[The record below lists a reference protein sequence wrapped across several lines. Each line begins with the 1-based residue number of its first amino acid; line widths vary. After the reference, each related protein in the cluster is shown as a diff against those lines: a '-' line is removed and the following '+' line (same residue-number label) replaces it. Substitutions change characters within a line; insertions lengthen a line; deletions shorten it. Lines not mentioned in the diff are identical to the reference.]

1 MAYST
6 YVLRKLPI
14 HILYTTCFASEQKKN
29 RESERGCREKKK
41 SEREREARENLRS
54 IVLLTCIL
62 AVVYFK

>member
-29 RESERGCREKKK
+29 RVKEVVARKKKVREKEKQ
-41 SEREREARENLRS
+41 ER
-54 IVLLTCIL
+54 TC
-62 AVVYFK
+62 VV